1 MKHKKTTEKVTK
13 TAVRIIAIAALLL
26 IVAGMLAMFTGC
38 NQQIFDTTWS
48 FERAIIFL
56 PDGEKI
62 EGKVTSWKDFES
74 SDMIQVVID
83 GNTYLTHSTNVILIS
98 E

>member
-1 MKHKKTTEKVTK
+1 MKRLICFLLVMG
-13 TAVRIIAIAALLL
+13 IICAIC
-26 IVAGMLAMFTGC
+26 FTFAGC
-38 NQQIFDTTWS
+38 NKQIFDTTWS

-62 EGKVTSWKDFES
+62 EGTITSWCDYAD
-74 SDMIQVVID
+74 SDILQVEID
-83 GNTYLTHSTNVILIS
+83 GKMYLTHSSNIIMIS

>member
-1 MKHKKTTEKVTK
+1 MKRFICV
-13 TAVRIIAIAALLL
+13 LL
-26 IVAGMLAMFTGC
+26 IMVIVCALCFALNGC
-38 NQQIFDTTWS
+38 GNRQIFDTTWT

-62 EGKVTSWKDFES
+62 DGPITSWNDYEG
-74 SDMIQVVID
+74 SDMIQVRIKDKV
-83 GNTYLTHSTNVILIS
+83 YLTHSSNVILIS

>member
-1 MKHKKTTEKVTK
+1 MK
-13 TAVRIIAIAALLL
+13 RFICILL
-26 IVAGMLAMFTGC
+26 IMAIVCALCFALSGC
-38 NQQIFDTTWS
+38 GNRQIIDRTWT

-62 EGKVTSWKDFES
+62 EGPITSWNDYGS
-74 SDMIQVVID
+74 SDMIQVRIGD
-83 GNTYLTHSTNVILIS
+83 KTYLTHSSNVIMIS

>member
-1 MKHKKTTEKVTK
+1 MKCNKTKKTVI
-13 TAVRIIAIAALLL
+13 RIIAMVAFLL
-26 IVAGMLAMFTGC
+26 ILASMLVMFAGC
-38 NQQIFDTTWS
+38 NQQVFDTTWS
-48 FERAIIFL
+48 FERGVIFL

-83 GNTYLTHSTNVILIS
+83 GKTYLTHSSNVILIS

>member
-1 MKHKKTTEKVTK
+1 MKRLICFLLVMG
-13 TAVRIIAIAALLL
+13 IICVICFT
-26 IVAGMLAMFTGC
+26 LAGC
-38 NQQIFDTTWS
+38 NKQIFDATWS

-62 EGKVTSWKDFES
+62 EGAITSWCDY
-74 SDMIQVVID
+74 SDSDILQVEID
-83 GNTYLTHSTNVILIS
+83 GKMYLTHSSNIIMIS

>member
-1 MKHKKTTEKVTK
+1 MK
-13 TAVRIIAIAALLL
+13 RIICFLLVMGVICALCFALS
-26 IVAGMLAMFTGC
+26 GC
-38 NQQIFDTTWS
+38 GNRQMFDTTWT

-62 EGKVTSWKDFES
+62 EGPITSWNDYDN
-74 SDMIQVVID
+74 SDMIQVKIGDKV
-83 GNTYLTHSTNVILIS
+83 YLTHSSNIILIS

>member
-1 MKHKKTTEKVTK
+1 MKSKKTTVKVHK
-13 TAVRIIAIAALLL
+13 TAVRIIAMAALLL
-26 IVAGMLAMFTGC
+26 IVLSMLAMFTGC

-48 FERAIIFL
+48 FEKAIIFL

-62 EGKVTSWKDFES
+62 EGNVSSWTDFES